1 MTHDNGTSRW
11 PTVPITIAGI
21 VLTLLA
27 AVQLDDL
34 RLNGDL
40 YGLLGDDDPSVMTF
54 RDLAKVTTG
63 LEELLVV
70 CNPDQHMP
78 RNDIRRIESLP
89 GIRAHTRTYI
99 HPGKSS
105 LYAFSLT
112 GDPAD
117 YRHAGTVI
125 EQVAPILNTMTPSCG
140 MAGTPAYIVETH
152 DQLNRDL
159 ITALVVAIV
168 LVTLLFAFVYRIGW
182 LALAMLIPVGLGIEW
197 GLAAYSLIRP
207 ELTLFAA
214 AVPTLL
220 IGIGIDHCIHMI
232 QACRYS
238 ITRDGLSRDEAVLSA
253 WWRLLRPI
261 TVASLTTIAT
271 FCALAVS
278 ELRGFADLGISGAFV
293 SAGVYIACITLLPA
307 ILLSCPERW
316 LSGKAAFDMPLRALA
331 SWIEKSG
338 RSIVVAAITI
348 TAIAA
353 YAASNLDLL
362 SDVRKLESGGIQS
375 RILQARIAEEYGLSA
390 SPILVR
396 FDDPDD
402 AIEFMADI
410 DRPESIASLFDV
422 TDIKG
427 LVQVHPVANPFI
439 RGNFEAV
446 TWDLERQIERLEL
459 GAWALSGAPAL
470 NARIDELLF
479 ADIRFVLPLAAGLI
493 LLVLALGTRSVGLP
507 FVVLLPLVLSLI
519 WVAGAMSIIGT
530 PASVV
535 TAAIIPLILGI
546 GVDGGVHLSASWRR
560 HNGDLQAVFAETG
573 LAVIVTI
580 ATSIAAF
587 GAFIVATSP
596 SLVQFGAQA
605 AGALLGCLVVTLWLL
620 PVILRHRRAAE
631 ISRRQ

>member
-1 MTHDNGTSRW
+1 MTDSSGVARW
-11 PTVPITIAGI
+11 PTIPVTIAGI

-27 AVQLDDL
+27 TAQLDEL
-34 RLNGDL
+34 QLNGDL

-63 LEELLVV
+63 LEELLIV
-70 CNPDQHMP
+70 CDPDQHIP
-78 RNDIRRIESLP
+78 RGEIRRIESLP
-89 GIRAHTRTYI
+89 EIRAHTRTYI

-117 YRHAGTVI
+117 YRHAGVAI
-125 EQVAPILNTMTPSCG
+125 EQVAPILDALTPTCG

-152 DQLNRDL
+152 DNLNRDL

-197 GLAAYSLIRP
+197 GLAAYSLVRP

-238 ITRDGLSRDEAVLSA
+238 IVRDGLSRDAAVLSA

-278 ELRGFADLGISGAFV
+278 ELRGFADLGLSGAFV
-293 SAGVYIACITLLPA
+293 SAGVYISCITLLPA
-307 ILLSCPERW
+307 LLLSCPERW
-316 LSGKAAFDMPLRALA
+316 LSGKATFDMPLRAIA
-331 SWIEKSG
+331 TWIEKSG
-338 RSIVVAAITI
+338 RLIAVAAIAL

-353 YAASNLDLL
+353 YAVGNLDVL
-362 SDVRKLESGGIQS
+362 SDIRKLESTGIQS
-375 RILQARIAEEYGLSA
+375 RILQSRIAEEYGLTA

-396 FDDPDD
+396 FDNADD
-402 AIEFMADI
+402 TIEFMADI
-410 DRPESIASLFDV
+410 DRPESVASLIDV
-422 TDIKG
+422 PELKG

-439 RGNFEAV
+439 RGNFEIV
-446 TWDLERQIERLEL
+446 TWDLERQIERLGL
-459 GAWALSGAPAL
+459 GSWTLSGAPAL

-479 ADIRFVLPLAAGLI
+479 ADIRFVLPLAAGVI
-493 LLVLALGTRSVGLP
+493 LLVLAFGTRSIGLP

-519 WVAGAMSIIGT
+519 WVAGAMSIAGV

-535 TAAIIPLILGI
+535 TAAIVPLVLGI
-546 GVDGGVHLSASWRR
+546 GVDGGVHLSEAWRR
-560 HNGDLQAVFAETG
+560 HNGDLIAVFAETG
-573 LAVIVTI
+573 LAIVVTI

-605 AGALLGCLVVTLWLL
+605 AGALLGCMVVTLCLL
-620 PVILRHRRAAE
+620 PVILRHRRATE
-631 ISRRQ
+631 ISRGQ